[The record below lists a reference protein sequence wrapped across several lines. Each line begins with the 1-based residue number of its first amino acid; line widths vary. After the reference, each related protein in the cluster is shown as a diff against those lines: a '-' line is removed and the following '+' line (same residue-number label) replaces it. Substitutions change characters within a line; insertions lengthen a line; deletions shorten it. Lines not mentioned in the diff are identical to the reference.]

1 MLQSKQSL
9 PLRPN
14 AVPLTGKKFLNL
26 RPAGLADLPQVN
38 ALIES
43 AIYTWDLPER
53 VKRLTMPLYLYHQHD
68 LDFLE
73 LMVAEAETG
82 SIVGIAAWEPA
93 DPGDAPPAHTVLL
106 LHGIYVSPDH
116 HRKGIGSRLFAAAEK
131 AAALRGFDAVLVK
144 AQPGAE
150 HFFTACGMQRLPV
163 EDQHRDYP
171 HRFWKPM
178 RSF

>member
-14 AVPLTGKKFLNL
+14 AVPLTGKKPLNL
-26 RPAGLADLPQVN
+26 RPAGLADLQQVN

-93 DPGDAPPAHTVLL
+93 DPG
-106 LHGIYVSPDH
+106 
-116 HRKGIGSRLFAAAEK
+116 
-131 AAALRGFDAVLVK
+131 
-144 AQPGAE
+144 
-150 HFFTACGMQRLPV
+150 
-163 EDQHRDYP
+163 
-171 HRFWKPM
+171 
-178 RSF
+178 